1 MAALAVMLAAV
12 GSLCGA
18 VYSEAI
24 NPALY
29 GEKSRAAVAQAH
41 GMRDDDAVTAYIG
54 MDAARQNEAAKII
67 ALYMELGGEDTPL
80 AVDELNEKELSHM
93 NDVRRLI
100 ALCKTVRTACISLAA
115 GLAVAVAWVG
125 AGLKKRHRP
134 VIVGA
139 VCGVCALALGAG
151 VFGAMM
157 QSGGFETMFVGMHRM
172 LFINDN
178 WLLNPAT
185 DILIRMMP
193 QNLFET
199 ALADVLGQFARALV
213 LSILLLA
220 AAYAVVSRHG
230 EETADTDGGKT
241 MNYEQSAKAQT
252 ERLMAD
258 GHATILAIESSC
270 DETAAAIGARR
281 AAGDFLRDFFADSA
295 ARDVWRRCAGN
306 RVARAR
312 GERRS
317 RGG

>member
-80 AVDELNEKELSHM
+80 VVDELNEKELSHM

-157 QSGGFETMFVGMHRM
+157 QSGGFET
-172 LFINDN
+172 
-178 WLLNPAT
+178 
-185 DILIRMMP
+185 
-193 QNLFET
+193 

-220 AAYAVVSRHG
+220 ASYAVVSGMVKRQL
-230 EETADTDGGKT
+230 T
-241 MNYEQSAKAQT
+241 QT
-252 ERLMAD
+252 E
-258 GHATILAIESSC
+258 
-270 DETAAAIGARR
+270 
-281 AAGDFLRDFFADSA
+281 
-295 ARDVWRRCAGN
+295 
-306 RVARAR
+306 
-312 GERRS
+312 ERP
-317 RGG
+317 